1 MNILFTESSPHIG
14 GQELQTV
21 AQMVAIRKKGHSVLL
36 VCREKSKIASEAKKQ
51 NIDVI
56 FVPFKNSL
64 HISSVVK
71 LLGICQRFR
80 PHVVICHSGHDSN
93 IVGLTRLLCW
103 KDRFRIIRQK
113 TYLTK
118 RTKNFSLNYLCDD
131 IIVPGEATRK
141 HLMHCGVRTNI
152 TIVPPG
158 FDFDKIYEESHSPVP
173 PHIKAWLADS
183 GEGPVIVQIGMLRPE
198 KGHEFMLNL
207 LFRLKKEGRKFRWL
221 VVGSG
226 SVENERRLRAIVDDL
241 DMHDNVLI
249 SGGIFPV
256 SSIYKIANLIV
267 MPSENESFG
276 MVAAEAS
283 VFSIPVFAN
292 HVGGLPDV
300 IQHNRTGTLLP
311 AGDMQVWRSAL
322 NDFFERP
329 EHFCQMAHQAKYDVA
344 NRFDINKTVSI
355 IPGFA
360 SCE

>member
-1 MNILFTESSPHIG
+1 
-14 GQELQTV
+14 
-21 AQMVAIRKKGHSVLL
+21 
-36 VCREKSKIASEAKKQ
+36 
-51 NIDVI
+51 
-56 FVPFKNSL
+56 
-64 HISSVVK
+64 
-71 LLGICQRFR
+71 
-80 PHVVICHSGHDSN
+80 
-93 IVGLTRLLCW
+93 
-103 KDRFRIIRQK
+103 
-113 TYLTK
+113 
-118 RTKNFSLNYLCDD
+118 
-131 IIVPGEATRK
+131 
-141 HLMHCGVRTNI
+141 
-152 TIVPPG
+152 
-158 FDFDKIYEESHSPVP
+158 
-173 PHIKAWLADS
+173 
-183 GEGPVIVQIGMLRPE
+183 MLRPE

-221 VVGSG
+221 VVGSR

-322 NDFFERP
+322 NDFLNDQNTSAKWHIRQNMMWQTVLILTKQYRLFE
-329 EHFCQMAHQAKYDVA
+329 VLLVV
-344 NRFDINKTVSI
+344 NK
-355 IPGFA
+355 
-360 SCE
+360 